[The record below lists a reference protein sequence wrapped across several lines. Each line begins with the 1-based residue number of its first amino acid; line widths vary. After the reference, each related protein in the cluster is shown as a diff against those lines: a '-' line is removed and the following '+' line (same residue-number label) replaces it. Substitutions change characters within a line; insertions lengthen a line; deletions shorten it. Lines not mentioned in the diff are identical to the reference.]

1 MCFLILGKLGSV
13 EWTRL
18 WNTGKKLVVFLVE
31 HKEWELADILV
42 GKDKDTAASFHQ
54 WERPQPPPS
63 SPSPC
68 GIYFGHL
75 ILLLF
80 NSTCICHMLILLAS
94 NQPILSFRSRLLTVL
109 FKLPMALLLFPLTC
123 QLLRDTQVP
132 PTIIVDCLVL
142 ILVLI
147 TVF

>member
-13 EWTRL
+13 EWTGL
-18 WNTGKKLVVFLVE
+18 WNIGRKLVVFLVE

-42 GKDKDTAASFHQ
+42 GKDKDTAVSFHQ
-54 WERPQPPPS
+54 WERPQHPPS

-68 GIYFGHL
+68 GIYFGHF

-80 NSTCICHMLILLAS
+80 NSTLICHMLGLLAS
-94 NQPILSFRSRLLTVL
+94 HQPILSFGSRLLTVL
-109 FKLPMALLLFPLTC
+109 FKLPMALLLFPLSC
-123 QLLRDTQVP
+123 QLPRDTQVHP
-132 PTIIVDCLVL
+132 AIIVDCLVL
-142 ILVLI
+142 IFVLI